1 MIMRPIL
8 TLVVPVYNEI
18 PRLLEGFGQI
28 TSYLTKQYKQCE
40 ILIIDDGSSVS
51 PRQVLEA
58 SRYKRMMNQ
67 MIKQKSLRIIRLE
80 ENQGKGAA
88 LFEGIRLAKGKYV
101 VFTDIDCSVPMHF
114 LPDLIEQLKTHD
126 IAIGSRRLADSQ
138 ILVHQ
143 PFLREFAGRI
153 FTVLTNIICQL
164 NVSDV
169 TCGFKGFRTPVA
181 QYLFSKQQIKR
192 WSFDAEVLYL
202 ARKFGYSIAQVPVVW
217 SNKTGSRVRFIDTI
231 RSVIDLL
238 VIRFHDIRNTY
249 KKEWITE

>member
-1 MIMRPIL
+1 MRPIL

-18 PRLLEGFGQI
+18 PRLLEGFGLI
-28 TSYLTKQYKQCE
+28 TSYLPKEYKHSE
-40 ILIIDDGSSVS
+40 ILLIDDGSTVS
-51 PRQVLEA
+51 PQQVLEA
-58 SRYKRMMNQ
+58 SRFKRKMNQ
-67 MIKQKSLRIIRLE
+67 MIKQKTLKIIRLDN
-80 ENQGKGAA
+80 NQGKGAA
-88 LFEGIRLAKGKYV
+88 LSAGIKVAKGKYV
-101 VFTDIDCSVPMHF
+101 IFTDIDCSVPMHF
-114 LPDLIEQLKTHD
+114 MPDIIAQLKTHD

-164 NVSDV
+164 HVSDV

-181 QYLFSKQQIKR
+181 QYLFAKQQIKR
-192 WSFDAEVLYL
+192 WSFDAEILFL

-217 SNKTGSRVRFIDTI
+217 SNKTGSRVKFSDTI

-249 KKEWITE
+249 KKEWMTE